1 MILIIKI
8 LVRKAI
14 ITEFMIKILKYRE
27 FLYVLLINR

>member
-14 ITEFMIKILKYRE
+14 ITELTIKILEYRE
-27 FLYVLLINR
+27 FLYISLIR